1 MQRLPAVRFDA
12 VLSVQRRI
20 SRDGCVSVGGNLYS
34 VPDGTRKRIVDVE
47 TTPNQVRIVEEGRLI
62 AVHAL
67 LPGRRQR
74 SLLPGHRH
82 FHRDQRSERGSM
94 KLLPG
99 HSVACRPLG
108 VYELIAQ
115 QLGNAR

>member
-1 MQRLPAVRFDA
+1 MRFDA
-12 VLSVQRRI
+12 VLSLQRRI
-20 SRDGCVSVGGNLYS
+20 SHEGCVSVGGNLYS

-47 TTPNQVRIVEEGRLI
+47 TTPNQVRIIEDGQLI
-62 AVHAL
+62 AVHPL

-74 SLLPGHRH
+74 SLLPGHRLARRSRP
-82 FHRDQRSERGSM
+82 RDRQADV

-108 VYELIAQ
+108 VYELIGR
-115 QLGNAR
+115 QLGRGR